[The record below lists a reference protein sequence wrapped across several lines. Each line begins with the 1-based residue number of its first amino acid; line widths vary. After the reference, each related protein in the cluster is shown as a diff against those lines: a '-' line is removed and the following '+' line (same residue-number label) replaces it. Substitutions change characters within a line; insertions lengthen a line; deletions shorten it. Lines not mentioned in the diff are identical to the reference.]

1 MEKHGFS
8 KSYIQ
13 FLEILYKDYISPIIN
28 NGFLFETAMM
38 LRETTTENIRLTIPN
53 SKKQLKISRCWLKL
67 IPINTEITT
76 NLANEITTKE
86 QNETIK
92 ILGIYFN
99 EDLQHA
105 NELN

>member
-1 MEKHGFS
+1 M
-8 KSYIQ
+8 I
-13 FLEILYKDYISPIIN
+13 
-28 NGFLFETAMM
+28 
-38 LRETTTENIRLTIPN
+38 LRETTTENIGLTIPN
-53 SKKQLKISRCWLKL
+53 SKKQLKIWRCWLKL

-76 NLANEITTKE
+76 NLPNEITTKE

-99 EDLQHA
+99 EDLQHP

>member
-1 MEKHGFS
+1 MT
-8 KSYIQ
+8 
-13 FLEILYKDYISPIIN
+13 L
-28 NGFLFETAMM
+28 
-38 LRETTTENIRLTIPN
+38 LT
-53 SKKQLKISRCWLKL
+53 QL

-76 NLANEITTKE
+76 NLPNEITTKE